1 MFEYRFNN
9 LNENFKVIFDLLE
22 ISVIE
27 EEIYGENSFIVYSPE
42 MLDDFFIENNIF
54 FQKKVVSDTGW
65 DEKWKEFLR
74 PGKLTENVAYVFD
87 EKDVSRYSKSIIIN
101 PALAFGTGNHPTTK
115 IAATLLEEV
124 CSDMNVL
131 DVGCG
136 SGILSILASISGAKK
151 VYGFDNDPVAILNAR
166 ENILK
171 NGCQNISLWAGEI
184 YALKIKTEV
193 VVANIISSVL
203 LSLKQ
208 ELYNKSNN
216 YLILSGILLA
226 EKDSFLKEF
235 LNVNISIVK
244 EMTQNEWY
252 GVLLKRCI

>member
-42 MLDDFFIENNIF
+42 KLDDFFIENKIF
-54 FQKKVVSDTGW
+54 FQKKVVFDTGW

-101 PALAFGTGNHPTTK
+101 PALAFGTGNHPTTR
-115 IAATLLEEV
+115 IAANLLEEV
-124 CSDMNVL
+124 CSDMTVL

-136 SGILSILASISGAKK
+136 SGILSIFASISGAKK
-151 VYGFDNDPVAILNAR
+151 IYAFDNDPVAILNAR

-226 EKDSFLKEF
+226 EKDNFLKEF
-235 LNVNISIVK
+235 LNVNISIAK